1 MKVRQRFSLLPL
13 SHFFRCECIRM
24 LGILL
29 LFYDYK
35 FTPLLRIELRS
46 HYSFD
51 NGYFQLNWAYNY
63 YYYLATFTEV
73 GGGTLVG
80 VGT

>member
-1 MKVRQRFSLLPL
+1 MKVRQRFSLLPQ
-13 SHFFRCECIRM
+13 SHFFRCKYIRM

-35 FTPLLRIELRS
+35 FTPLLIIELRS
-46 HYSFD
+46 HY
-51 NGYFQLNWAYNY
+51 YY